1 MSILLWFRQFP
12 FSKFIT
18 NYNRLSSCIYYRV
31 QAYYYTVV
39 NYQIYINGLLC
50 QPQPIGKTV
59 HSLRVGISFLRC
71 PTGMSSS
78 QTDDAASLWQ
88 PIWIT
93 NQNWITQI
101 KSHCI
106 NYYLIYFSVY
116 FNYLM
121 YCDFYFC
128 LSMVGPCV
136 YTTNTTI

>member
-12 FSKFIT
+12 FSRFIT
-18 NYNRLSSCIYYRV
+18 NCNRLSITEWSNINSISATYYV
-31 QAYYYTVV
+31 
-39 NYQIYINGLLC
+39 
-50 QPQPIGKTV
+50 QPQPTGKTV
-59 HSLRVGISFLRC
+59 HSLSVGVSFLRC
-71 PTGMSSS
+71 PLSSS